1 MKDRLWYVEF
11 IEQRY
16 FGSVAKSE
24 FDEIMNCFTDDARVI
39 IRHGDNPER
48 RFAINPQPAESEL
61 MSFYQHLCSNYDP
74 WFGDYHHYVDIETV
88 SAASRF
94 VVQLTPKP
102 DGIYADA
109 PQQELSNCNFFEF
122 RADRISDMIIYYANP
137 DTQVTHVQLSTGK
150 PTGYPPS

>member
-16 FGSVAKSE
+16 FGTVAKSE
-24 FDEIMNCFTDDARVI
+24 LEEIMNCFTDDARVI

-48 RFAINPQPAESEL
+48 RFAINPQPTESEL
-61 MSFYQHLCSNYDP
+61 LSFYKHLCGNYDS
-74 WFGDYHHYVDIETV
+74 WFGDYHHYIDLEKA

-102 DGIYADA
+102 KGIYADA
-109 PQQELSNCNFFEF
+109 APQELSNCNFFEF
-122 RADRISDMIIYYANP
+122 RAGRISDMIIYYANP
-137 DTQVTHVQLSTGK
+137 DTQLTHVQFSSDK